1 MYKRKVGFTLIE
13 LLVVIA
19 IIGILAAIL
28 LPALARARESAR
40 RSSCANNLK
49 QMGLIFKMY
58 GNESPEQKFP
68 PMAGVPP
75 WDAPEGGSLPDPD
88 TGCNKHFDYPAVGP
102 SGVALYP
109 EYMTDVNV
117 LNCPS
122 SARESGVKVITQ
134 DIVNSEPGC
143 ARYLGLLAQPDMSY
157 FYLGFLVDRADLS
170 KLNPATDIKT
180 LTVGSKTLQAPVQ
193 MISAYTFVN
202 TPGQDWQP
210 DRTKLDSDV
219 VPQAPSVVLFY
230 AGSGNGGSETIYR
243 LREGIERF
251 VITDINNGGA
261 SAIAQSAIMVMSD
274 LISNTGGDTLFNHIP
289 GGANVLYLDGHV
301 GFQKYDQKGDAPCN
315 ELVAN
320 VIGLLAQHS

>member
-1 MYKRKVGFTLIE
+1 MRSRKVGFTLIE

-58 GNESPEQKFP
+58 ANEAPEMKFP
-68 PMAGVPP
+68 PMAGTPP
-75 WDAPEGGSLPDPD
+75 WDADTAGGTDPD
-88 TGCNKHFDYPAVGP
+88 SVCNGNYDYPAVGP

-134 DIVNSEPGC
+134 DIVDSNPAW
-143 ARYLGLLAQPDMSY
+143 ARYRGMPAQTDMSY
-157 FYLGFLVDRADLS
+157 FYLGYLVDRADVPDLD
-170 KLNPATDIKT
+170 PATEIKT
-180 LTVGSKTLQAPVQ
+180 LTVGGKTLAAPLQ
-193 MISAYTFVN
+193 LISAYTFVS
-202 TPGQDWQP
+202 PSGDWKP
-210 DRTKLDSDV
+210 DRIKLDKDV
-219 VPQAPSVVLFY
+219 VPEGSSTVLLY
-230 AGSGNGGSETIYR
+230 PGSGNGRSETIYR

-251 VITDINNGGA
+251 VITDINNPAG
-261 SAIAQSAIMVMSD
+261 SSTAQSTILIMAD

-301 GFQKYDQKGDAPCN
+301 AFQKYNQKGDAPCN

-320 VIGLLAQHS
+320 VIGLLAQ